1 MDSGSTPEG
10 FASNSGDDFFTSFPQ
25 HLTAK
30 AEAACRVHINF
41 LSSEHGGTRL
51 PNLLTN
57 QDVALGGNAGRKTGT
72 TFRLVF
78 VMGWPRARPESDRCL
93 DVVRRIG
100 VVSLTPGRS
109 ITPA

>member
-41 LSSEHGGTRL
+41 LSSEYVAAGGRTSLRTKML
-51 PNLLTN
+51 HWEATP
-57 QDVALGGNAGRKTGT
+57 AGKTGR

-100 VVSLTPGRS
+100 VVSLTPDRS